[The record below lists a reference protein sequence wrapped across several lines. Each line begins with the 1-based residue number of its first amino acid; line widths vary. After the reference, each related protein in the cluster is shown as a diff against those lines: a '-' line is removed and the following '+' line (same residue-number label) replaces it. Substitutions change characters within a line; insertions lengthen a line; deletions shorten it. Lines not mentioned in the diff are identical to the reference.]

1 MTRGLRSCL
10 SSLLLL
16 LAAAD
21 RTNAS
26 RLENGCYQVGP
37 GESIQ
42 EALDQAAA
50 DPVHKVVRVRA
61 GTYRPTAR
69 GQALIAFNHR
79 HDGIRLEAEGDVT
92 LTAAA
97 PELADPEASSF
108 PAVVNHVVY
117 FGDGISSNTLLRGF
131 RITGGN
137 RFATDQ
143 EPANGPLEPR
153 FEELRRTEGFYGHLF
168 FYTDGAGIKIFGR
181 SYPTLEHLEVVD
193 NEASPCG
200 GGISIEHRGFAS
212 NHVTIRDCVFRD
224 NRALVTGSAVD
235 LLPGSSAALINC
247 LFVGNR
253 SNLGNEHTPV
263 KGNLDWPNIHALVRS
278 AAGYLPENGSG
289 AVTVFPTSF
298 VVLDRCT
305 FTANRNGLDDRGSR
319 SVVRDCI
326 FWRNTLPGGA
336 RAGSR
341 YELDIA
347 RAARVER
354 CFIGGDLPDLRQ
366 TIDPKRNTLRC
377 SDPDFDDAFR
387 PRNPEFAEVGY
398 RPALPPTF
406 QSAQGP

>member
-1 MTRGLRSCL
+1 MTGRFRFVLCFL
-10 SSLLLL
+10 HLLVGDPG
-16 LAAAD
+16 AH
-21 RTNAS
+21 AS
-26 RLENGCYQVGP
+26 RLEDGCYRVRP

-50 DPVHKVVRVRA
+50 DPSHKIVRVGA

-69 GQALIAFNHR
+69 GQALIGFNYR
-79 HDGIRLEAEGDVT
+79 HDGVRLEADGEVT

-97 PELADPEASSF
+97 PELADPEAPSF

-117 FGDGISSNTLLRGF
+117 FGDGISSNTVLRGF

-143 EPANGPLEPR
+143 QPANGPLEPR
-153 FEELRRTEGFYGHLF
+153 FDQLRKTEGFYGHLF

-181 SYPTLEHLEVVD
+181 SYPTLENLEVVD

-200 GGISIEHRGFAS
+200 GGISIEHRGFAA
-212 NHVTIRDCVFRD
+212 NHVTIRDSVFRD

-235 LLPGSSAALINC
+235 LLPGSSATLVNC

-263 KGNLDWPNIHALVRS
+263 KGNLDWPNLPALIRS

-289 AVTVFPTSF
+289 AVTVFPGSF
-298 VVLDRCT
+298 ILLDRCT
-305 FTANRNGLDDRGSR
+305 LTANRNGLDDRGSR
-319 SVVRDCI
+319 SVVRNCI
-326 FWRNTLPGGA
+326 FWRNNLPGGA
-336 RAGSR
+336 RSGSR

-347 RAARVER
+347 RAALVER
-354 CFIGGDLPDLRQ
+354 CFIGGDQPDLRR
-366 TIDPKRNTLRC
+366 TIDPNRNTLHC
-377 SDPDFDDAFR
+377 PDPDFDDAFR
-387 PRNPEFAEVGY
+387 PRHPDFKGVGY
-398 RPALPPTF
+398 RPVSPSTTKFAP
-406 QSAQGP
+406 